1 MEEPVQ
7 SEAAPVAEEVVMKE
21 EEEAAKEPA
30 PAAEVCLFSLWSL
43 ELNRVVVLEVKVSRE
58 EMNFLCLSIDSS
70 RISHSSSMSIETN
83 SRMLFS

>member
-30 PAAEVCLFSLWSL
+30 PAAEVCLFSLWSI
-43 ELNRVVVLEVKVSRE
+43 ELDRVILEVQISWEKTKSFNVCHL
-58 EMNFLCLSIDSS
+58 NFP
-70 RISHSSSMSIETN
+70 RINHS
-83 SRMLFS
+83 